1 MLKQKRRRGCQLR
14 KKGKKFH
21 LGAITVDP
29 GSSLYD
35 PRPLKKYLAA
45 LGVPYFYEEQC
56 IVEQAS
62 TLPECSSICSFC
74 SRMKR
79 GRIYACAR
87 REGYNVLAL
96 GQHLDD
102 LAESFLMSVF
112 HNGRLRTMKANYFVR
127 EGDLRV
133 TRPFVYV
140 REKNLRKFAEEK
152 RLPVIAENCPAC
164 FEAPKERHRV
174 KQLLAAQEILFPKLY
189 PSLCSAMHP
198 LMAINKTG
206 VEGRLLRNGFTAAD
220 SDID

>member
-1 MLKQKRRRGCQLR
+1 MT
-14 KKGKKFH
+14 
-21 LGAITVDP
+21 IDP
-29 GSSLYD
+29 GSPLYD
-35 PRPLKKYLAA
+35 PRPLKKYLAV

-62 TLPECSSICSFC
+62 ALPECTSICSFC

-112 HNGRLRTMKANYFVR
+112 HNGRVRTMKANYTVR

-140 REKNLRKFAEEK
+140 REKNLRRFAEEAK
-152 RLPVIAENCPAC
+152 LPVIPENCPAC

-189 PSLCSAMHP
+189 SSLSSAMHP

-206 VEGRLLRNGFTAAD
+206 IESMLYRNGFATAD
-220 SDID
+220 SDSD